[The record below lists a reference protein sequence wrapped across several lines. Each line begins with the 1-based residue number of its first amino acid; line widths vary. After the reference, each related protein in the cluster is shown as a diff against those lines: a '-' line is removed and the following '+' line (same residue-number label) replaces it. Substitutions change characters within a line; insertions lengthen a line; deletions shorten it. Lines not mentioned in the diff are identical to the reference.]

1 LRQQFSLQGPQKLSP
16 EAAFRRAVV
25 DANLVCRMMEDE
37 AGPGPEGETPHQ
49 RYVRI
54 VNFALAT
61 WPDIPGTIRA
71 VSLPA
76 MLSRRGIS
84 I

>member
-1 LRQQFSLQGPQKLSP
+1 
-16 EAAFRRAVV
+16 
-25 DANLVCRMMEDE
+25 MMEDE